1 MLSQLRR
8 LERLERVL
16 MELQMY
22 SSDCICF
29 PKKEQPIFA
38 WAVEFEIAMAVK
50 CPLHGD
56 RFKPELLVYMAKW
69 EREKH
74 FTILWSRRS
83 EQYRKAWLAS
93 FPETQWPAEEEVH
106 ADGTTYLTL
115 RDGTRLL
122 GMPSFKQM
130 QEIERPT
137 NSERRRISQKSND

>member
-8 LERLERVL
+8 LERLERAVI
-16 MELQMY
+16 ELQMY
-22 SSDCICF
+22 LPDCICF
-29 PKKEQPIFA
+29 PEKEQPTFA

-56 RFKPELLVYMAKW
+56 RFKPQLLVYMAKW
-69 EREKH
+69 QREKR

-106 ADGTTYLTL
+106 ADRATYLIL

-122 GMPSFKQM
+122 GMPGLEQ
-130 QEIERPT
+130 
-137 NSERRRISQKSND
+137 RRQR